1 MSRVHPAD
9 RETREWHCP
18 GVHVG
23 PGTGEGEMQSFRPL
37 QRWQGPWCRADHDR
51 RGQINWLETLR
62 YKHWFRTRF
71 RVSCLHSLS
80 LLYLDNERYADPLS
94 WLAAAT
100 TGLNLSL
107 CGLGPGDNAQV
118 RDTDQW
124 APLTLLS
131 GEVTGPRPG
140 ITVLKWSVITT
151 NFTLLRPVPAPAMT
165 DQFYQLFFNPITS
178 PILFTVSMYNNC
190 LEWHLECSNKTGC
203 VRVTRQRLGETQ
215 RMCSNLRLEFPW

>member
-1 MSRVHPAD
+1 
-9 RETREWHCP
+9 
-18 GVHVG
+18 
-23 PGTGEGEMQSFRPL
+23 MQSFRPL
-37 QRWQGPWCRADHDR
+37 QRCQGPWCRDDQDR
-51 RGQINWLETLR
+51 WRQINWLETLR

-94 WLAAAT
+94 WLDAAT
-100 TGLNLSL
+100 TGVYLSL
-107 CGLGPGDNAQV
+107 CGLRPGDNAQHWPV
-118 RDTDQW
+118 TSD
-124 APLTLLS
+124 PSCS

-140 ITVLKWSVITT
+140 ITALKWSVITT